1 MNSNMI
7 FKAESIDD
15 IWMKLWEAV
24 KDGIKEQE
32 SRDGNVVWE
41 CIDAHI
47 IMTNPTRNLSHN
59 KVRDMSIRYAIGEY
73 LWYESASN
81 LLKPIQA
88 FTKGWDR
95 MSDDGIH
102 VNSNYGHLI
111 KKKYGFDQFDMCHR
125 ELLQA
130 PQSRRAVL
138 HYKYPFDFVE
148 SPSKDVPCT
157 LSQQFIIRD
166 GALHSIVNMRSN
178 DIWNGIP
185 YDIFFFT
192 SNQIKMA
199 MLLNIPI
206 GMYMHNAGS
215 LHMYKRDY
223 ETALANESKLSDKN
237 KKHQMTIKDPRQEYL
252 IPSI

>member
-1 MNSNMI
+1 MISNLM

-15 IWMKLWEAV
+15 IWLQLWESA
-24 KDGIKEQE
+24 KSQISEQE
-32 SRDGNVVWE
+32 SRDGDVVWE

-47 IMTNPTRNLSHN
+47 VMTNPTRNLSHN
-59 KVRDMSIRYAIGEY
+59 KIRDMSIRYAIGEY
-73 LWYESASN
+73 LWYESATN
-81 LLKPIQA
+81 LLKPIQM

-95 MSDDGIH
+95 MTDDGET

-111 KKKYGFDQFDMCHR
+111 KSKYGFDQFDMCYQ

-130 PQSRRAVL
+130 PQSRRAVI
-138 HYKYPFDFVE
+138 HYKYPWNFVE

-166 GALHSIVNMRSN
+166 NELHSIVNMRSN

-192 SNQIKMA
+192 CNQIKLA
-199 MLLNIPI
+199 MLLNIKV
-206 GMYMHNAGS
+206 GTYMHNAGS

-223 ETALANESKLSDKN
+223 ETALKNESKIGDKIF
-237 KKHQMTIKDPRQEYL
+237 K
-252 IPSI
+252 